1 MTNNINRKSSAAE
14 LLSRQ
19 LAATVG
25 EKPKAIADSFGQ
37 AVGRRLESRR
47 ITPVPGLPAEAQ
59 PQWYDQAIE
68 HLRRNQAI
76 EAEREAHRQAEEE
89 ARNAPQTAAGVASA
103 AIAGQRD
110 PSTPIPLNG
119 AAVLR
124 AALSSLGDSGTINGD
139 GGVSRE

>member
-14 LLSRQ
+14 LLSRR

-25 EKPKAIADSFGQ
+25 EKPQAIADSFSQ

-47 ITPVPGLPAEAQ
+47 ITRVPGLPEERQ
-59 PQWYDQAIE
+59 SEWYDLAIE
-68 HLRRNQAI
+68 HLRRNHAV
-76 EAEREAHRQAEEE
+76 EAEREAHRQADEE

-110 PSTPIPLNG
+110 PNTPIPLNG

-124 AALSSLGDSGTINGD
+124 AALSGLGDNGTINAD
-139 GGVSRE
+139 GGM